1 MAFWADMQAMVS
13 DLLRPDT
20 EGGLG
25 QVTIEL
31 TRTVPG
37 VVDPDRDWEAVP
49 PTSVETEQL
58 LAAASGADEY
68 ADGTTVLK
76 TDLRIVS
83 AVPTINWRMPVEG
96 EAARLS
102 LTLDGRPVEIIR
114 VRGMPPVGVPVA
126 VEFIARG

>member
-1 MAFWADMQAMVS
+1 MAFWLEMQAMVS

-20 EGGLG
+20 DGGLG

-37 VVDPDRDWEAVP
+37 VVAPDRDWEAVP
-49 PTSVETEQL
+49 PASIETEQL

-83 AVPTINWRMPVEG
+83 AVPTIDWRMPVAG
-96 EAARLS
+96 ESARLS
-102 LTLDGRPVEIIR
+102 LTLDGRPVEIVR